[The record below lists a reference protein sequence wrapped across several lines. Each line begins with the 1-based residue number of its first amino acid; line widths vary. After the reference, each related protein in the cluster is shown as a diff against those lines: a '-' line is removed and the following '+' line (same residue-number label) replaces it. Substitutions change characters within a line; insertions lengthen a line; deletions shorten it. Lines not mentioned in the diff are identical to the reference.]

1 MWACLV
7 VSGMEN
13 TKKEARSFSCYRIT
27 RTQNYSDFREKTT
40 ILWFPENSHADVCV
54 RGGQAIH
61 AHRREVSV
69 NPHR

>member
-1 MWACLV
+1 MWAGLV
-7 VSGMEN
+7 VSGME
-13 TKKEARSFSCYRIT
+13 TTMTEARSGSCDRIP
-27 RTQNYSDFREKTT
+27 RTQHYSDFREKTT